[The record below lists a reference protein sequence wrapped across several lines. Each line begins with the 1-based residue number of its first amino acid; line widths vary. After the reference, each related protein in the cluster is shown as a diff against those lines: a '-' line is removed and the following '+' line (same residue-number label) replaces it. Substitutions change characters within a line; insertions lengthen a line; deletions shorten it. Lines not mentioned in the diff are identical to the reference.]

1 MTTTSPISLG
11 TQIATGIVPAFH
23 LTQTDLAILRE
34 DLTWLFAAA
43 DHYLKIC
50 RGEIDR
56 DAPVALLPPADI
68 EPQDEVQAQSRLLT
82 TLDDELLLPIWE
94 LKLELTILK
103 PIEYNWN
110 SLAFLLDREAQ
121 RGQDGRDDLTLQ
133 KEIQAH
139 RVEII
144 RFVARLADFTERAYG
159 VKLTSPHD
167 LVERL
172 EMS

>member
-11 TQIATGIVPAFH
+11 TQIATGIVPTFH
-23 LTQTDLAILRE
+23 LKQTDLDILNE
-34 DLTWLFAAA
+34 DLAWLFAAA

-56 DAPVALLPPADI
+56 DAPVSALPPSDLEQA
-68 EPQDEVQAQSRLLT
+68 ETQAQSRLLT
-82 TLDDELLLPIWE
+82 TLDDEILLPIWE
-94 LKLELTILK
+94 MKLELTILK

-121 RGQDGRDDLTLQ
+121 RGQDGRDDLNLQ

-144 RFVARLADFTERAYG
+144 RFVARLADFAERAYG
-159 VKLTSPHD
+159 VKLTSPHE
-167 LVERL
+167 LVELL
-172 EMS
+172 EAS